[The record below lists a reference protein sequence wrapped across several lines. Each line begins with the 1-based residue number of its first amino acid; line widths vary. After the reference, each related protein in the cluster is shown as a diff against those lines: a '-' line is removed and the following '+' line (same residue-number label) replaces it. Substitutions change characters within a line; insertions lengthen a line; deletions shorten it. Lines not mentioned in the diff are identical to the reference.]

1 MLVFIDESGYPRPSD
16 GNNFSTLMAVCIY
29 EKDVRAITNDI
40 YKLKNRIYGKQD
52 EIKSTN
58 LIKKQ
63 TIEKNRTKNREYA
76 EEFVKTVTNYNITTF
91 CIIIKRPVSQPITEE
106 GILPKQYHLLM
117 KKVEYCC
124 ERRNTEKAIFVF
136 DETNEREDL
145 KIAVNFNNFLF
156 KSRLGKKFTKILETP
171 LFVGSSITPTVQIA
185 DIFAGIARQY
195 YEQQLNIKEATTD
208 FEKWLS
214 KLYEMIYR
222 KTENFLQPNS
232 IYYEHGFQYIENL
245 NYIKKHKK
253 PLTNIE

>member
-1 MLVFIDESGYPRPSD
+1 MDLFFYFI
-16 GNNFSTLMAVCIY
+16 ST
-29 EKDVRAITNDI
+29 
-40 YKLKNRIYGKQD
+40 
-52 EIKSTN
+52 S
-58 LIKKQ
+58 
-63 TIEKNRTKNREYA
+63 
-76 EEFVKTVTNYNITTF
+76 FYNA
-91 CIIIKRPVSQPITEE
+91 R
-106 GILPKQYHLLM
+106 
-117 KKVEYCC
+117 
-124 ERRNTEKAIFVF
+124 
-136 DETNEREDL
+136 
-145 KIAVNFNNFLF
+145 NFLF